1 MSSRRILL
9 LFLAALAVRLAYQWV
24 LLALGG
30 ANMDVDSG
38 GYIALAGNILEGG
51 QMAGTDAPSPH
62 TYRMPLYPYFLA
74 LVFYLT
80 GGTDV
85 SAVVSVQ
92 AIVGS
97 LTVIAV
103 ATSAAAIDRRWA
115 LPAGM
120 LAALWPNL
128 IINTAYILTDTLFM
142 GFFSW
147 GLAACLWAPR
157 KPNPGPWLAA
167 SGVCFGLALLTR
179 PILMFFPFL
188 LLPALAWLLKRE
200 LATEWPKA
208 ARMAAI
214 PVIVMTAFVV
224 PRLVD
229 NYVHYGSPEL
239 TTQVGL
245 GTANY
250 VYPCL
255 RTAWTCGDM
264 HALHAENR
272 SLIAARLAAL
282 PPEAAANPVIVDRLW
297 RDLARER
304 VGALPLTQIAYG
316 ALAGAVLNLFHTSIS
331 QLGYQFKL
339 RRSSVLKGVMTPG
352 ATLKE
357 RISGLWDAATTEW
370 FTLAW
375 LAALMVLGASRLIQ
389 LGGLVSG
396 VRQRDTRGPILF
408 MFFVALYFLV
418 VNGSLGYAR
427 LRLPMEPTLI
437 VLLVAGLA
445 ALGLLDRIQG
455 FVDRLRHS

>member
-1 MSSRRILL
+1 MRFRRVLL

-30 ANMDVDSG
+30 ANIGADSPT
-38 GYIALAGNILEGG
+38 YIAVAGNILEGG
-51 QMAGTDAPSPH
+51 QMAGAGATGPETA
-62 TYRMPLYPYFLA
+62 RMPLYPYFLA

-80 GGTDV
+80 GGTNV
-85 SAVVSVQ
+85 GAVVSVQ
-92 AIVGS
+92 AIVDS

-103 ATSAAAIDRRWA
+103 AVLAAAIDRRWA
-115 LPAGM
+115 LPAGI

-128 IINTAYILTDTLFM
+128 IINAAYVLTDTLFL

-147 GLAACLWAPR
+147 GLAACLWATR
-157 KPNPGPWLAA
+157 KQNPGPWLAA

-179 PILMFFPFL
+179 PVLMFFPFL

-200 LATEWPKA
+200 LATEWPRA

-214 PVIVMTAFVV
+214 PVIVMFAFVI

-229 NYVHYGSPEL
+229 NYVHYGSAVL
-239 TTQVGL
+239 TTQAGRHAV
-245 GTANY
+245 NY

-264 HALHAENR
+264 HSLHAENR
-272 SLIAARLAAL
+272 ALIAARLEVF
-282 PPEAAANPVIVDRLW
+282 PPEAAANPVIVDQMR
-297 RDLARER
+297 RDLAMER

-331 QLGYQFKL
+331 QLGYQFEL

-352 ATLKE
+352 ATFKE

-396 VRQRDTRGPILF
+396 VRQKTTRSPILF

-418 VNGSLGYAR
+418 MNGSLGYAR
-427 LRLPMEPTLI
+427 LRLPMEPTLRAKRHW
-437 VLLVAGLA
+437 VLGNA
-445 ALGLLDRIQG
+445 
-455 FVDRLRHS
+455 